1 DLLQAV
7 VVLVELPRDG
17 VDVVVDLGAPVPGK
31 IRDPFQVVARHV
43 SVGRVGVEGLQAPQL
58 AVDRR
63 PHLLGEAGP
72 AQALAQLAELVV
84 LVALAELALNRAEL
98 LTKHRFSLI
107 AAELPPNLLTELLLE
122 LPASLGLGDEL
133 RAQMEPRRDV
143 QSEEDLDLSLRID
156 VE

>member
-1 DLLQAV
+1 
-7 VVLVELPRDG
+7 
-17 VDVVVDLGAPVPGK
+17 
-31 IRDPFQVVARHV
+31 
-43 SVGRVGVEGLQAPQL
+43 
-58 AVDRR
+58 
-63 PHLLGEAGP
+63 
-72 AQALAQLAELVV
+72 

-156 VE
+156 VETRSDAIGEGPGAGGGGQDLREHLVVAERHEGPERLAQLLEQDLG